1 MKMDEL
7 ELLKQDWKKQDA
19 SLPHITANKLDGMI
33 HKRSSSL
40 TRWIMVIAILEFIF
54 WMVLNVVTSTKDAID
69 DLKSLHFYK
78 INIALTILNC
88 SVILF
93 FIFRFYKNYKGIQNT
108 DNARTLMQ
116 KILKVRRTVNYYV
129 IYNLS
134 FLFVSAIMLMIA
146 MYIYDPKVKKLLEIS
161 ENGQGSISSWGL
173 ALLSVAFIIV
183 LLVIFWL
190 FYKLLYGMLMR
201 RLKRNYKELN
211 KLELND

>member
-1 MKMDEL
+1 MDEL
-7 ELLKQDWKKQDA
+7 ELLKKDWKKQDA
-19 SLPHITANKLDGMI
+19 SLPHIEANTLDGMI

-40 TRWIMVIAILEFIF
+40 TRWILIIAILEFIF
-54 WMVLNVVTSTKDAID
+54 WMIINVVTSTKDAINH
-69 DLKSLHFYK
+69 LKRLHLYK
-78 INIALTILNC
+78 IDIVLIILNC

-93 FIFRFYKNYKGIQNT
+93 FIFRFYKNYKDIQTT

-134 FLFVSAIMLMIA
+134 FLFVSAIILMIA
-146 MYIYDPKVKKLLEIS
+146 MYFYDPMLKKILEIS
-161 ENGQGSISSWGL
+161 EEGHSNITSWGL
-173 ALLSVAFIIV
+173 LLFSASFIIV
-183 LLVIFWL
+183 LLVVFWL